1 MTQPQLPSR
10 TILTCPVDAGHKIRT
25 RQTPGSVLICTA
37 CGQAGRH
44 GVTVTVSAPLPAV
57 RPPLP
62 ASPEG
67 LAVISRR
74 KTAPER
80 WYCSSCRGSAATP
93 APGEPVPG
101 WQELRAAGD
110 LLARACTEECLAR
123 CLPEV
128 QQRLAGRP
136 WVAPEPPPGGN
147 IRRLMAEVPK
157 GQGRERESQERSVG
171 GPMAASLVVPGPRI
185 WPARDRPDA
194 EALPADDPALRL
206 EGQAAV
212 QHAVRHRP
220 AVPG

>member
-1 MTQPQLPSR
+1 MTQPQLPPR
-10 TILTCPVDAGHKIRT
+10 VVLTCPADASHKIRT
-25 RQTPGSVLICTA
+25 RQPPGSVLLCTA
-37 CGQAGRH
+37 CGQSGRH
-44 GVTVTVSAPLPAV
+44 GVTVTVPAPLPAI

-67 LAVISRR
+67 MAQISSR

-101 WQELRAAGD
+101 WLELRADGD

-128 QQRLAGRP
+128 QQRLAGRA

-157 GQGRERESQERSVG
+157 G
-171 GPMAASLVVPGPRI
+171 
-185 WPARDRPDA
+185 ARA
-194 EALPADDPALRL
+194 
-206 EGQAAV
+206 
-212 QHAVRHRP
+212 
-220 AVPG
+220 

>member
-1 MTQPQLPSR
+1 MTQQPQLPPR
-10 TILTCPVDAGHKIRT
+10 TILTCPADASHTIRT
-25 RQTPGSVLICTA
+25 RQPPGSVLICTA

-44 GVTVTVSAPLPAV
+44 GVTVTVPAPLPAV
-57 RPPLP
+57 RAPLP

-101 WQELRAAGD
+101 WLELRADGD

-157 GQGRERESQERSVG
+157 G
-171 GPMAASLVVPGPRI
+171 
-185 WPARDRPDA
+185 ARA
-194 EALPADDPALRL
+194 
-206 EGQAAV
+206 
-212 QHAVRHRP
+212 
-220 AVPG
+220 